1 MQKRNINLRVVRD
14 DTDQLDKQ
22 TKNSLQKDTIVISR
36 FHKLKSRKRIVI
48 GGVAIIVALAA
59 LFLVI
64 FLQTYTKV
72 RVTDT
77 YKIGNAADNNYEEF
91 AGGVLKYSRDGI
103 SYLNLKGEE
112 KWNQPYQMKSPFVDV
127 GSESVAVADKG
138 GNDIMVFG
146 KDGLKGEIRT
156 TLPIEKITV
165 SEQGIVGAILKN
177 ESSPQII
184 CYDTAGNVLVEHK
197 ASLTGTGYP
206 LDIALSADGKV
217 MQVVYLSVNNG
228 EMVSRVSYYNFG
240 EAGEEK
246 EDHQVASKEYKE
258 SVLASG
264 FFVGNSVSA
273 VVGDN
278 CLTIF
283 KGKDVPKEKISVSLE
298 GEIQSVFHGDK
309 CIGVITKTGG
319 QSGYELR
326 LFNLSGKE
334 VLTEPFTGTYSSV
347 KMSGNQVI
355 MYDGKKCSIFTK
367 NGIHRFEGE
376 MNNNILEIFPV
387 IGVNKYIVMNANGM
401 ESVRLIK

>member
-22 TKNSLQKDTIVISR
+22 TKNSLQKDTMVISG

-112 KWNQPYQMKSPFVDV
+112 KWNQPYQMKNPFVDV

-228 EMVSRVSYYNFG
+228 DMVSRVSYYNFG

-246 EDHQVASKEYKE
+246 EDHQVACKEYKE

-309 CIGVITKTGG
+309 CIGVITKTEG

-334 VLTEPFTGTYSSV
+334 VLTEPFTGTYTSV

-367 NGIHRFEGE
+367 NGIHRFEG
-376 MNNNILEIFPV
+376 
-387 IGVNKYIVMNANGM
+387 
-401 ESVRLIK
+401 R